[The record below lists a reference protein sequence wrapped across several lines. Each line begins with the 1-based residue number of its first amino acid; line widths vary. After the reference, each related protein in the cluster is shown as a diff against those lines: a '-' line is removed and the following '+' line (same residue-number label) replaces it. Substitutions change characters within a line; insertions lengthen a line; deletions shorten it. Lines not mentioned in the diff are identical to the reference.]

1 MNATHS
7 RPGHSC
13 PGPSRP
19 GLLAGLLLLSLLA
32 GCQPK
37 PVPSIADQLGRVW
50 QAQTVK
56 EGDMLVYTLGGS
68 TNVKPGYI
76 NFRLDL
82 SQPGVV
88 KLKDIDG
95 RQLTGTWTVS
105 TDNRRLLLL
114 GLNPRPTNTDGS
126 IEYYIAEVPTEASLK
141 LERTAESR
149 KTGNSLNQYGLIP
162 E

>member
-1 MNATHS
+1 MA
-7 RPGHSC
+7 RLIGVV
-13 PGPSRP
+13 
-19 GLLAGLLLLSLLA
+19 LLSLLI

-37 PVPSIADQLGRVW
+37 PVVSIADQMGRIW
-50 QAQTVK
+50 MAQTVK
-56 EGDMLVYTLGGS
+56 EGDLLVYAQGGS
-68 TNVKPGYI
+68 SNTKPGYV

-88 KLKDIDG
+88 NLKDIDG
-95 RQLTGTWTVS
+95 RILTGTWTIS
-105 TDNRRLLLL
+105 TDNRRLILAD
-114 GLNPRPTNTDGS
+114 LNPRPTNTNGT
-126 IEYYIAEVPTEASLK
+126 IEYYIAEVPTSASLK

>member
-1 MNATHS
+1 MKS
-7 RPGHSC
+7 QSYLRRSG
-13 PGPSRP
+13 R
-19 GLLAGLLLLSLLA
+19 GLLVGLLLTLLA

-37 PVPSIADQLGRVW
+37 PVPSITDQLGRVW

-56 EGDMLVYTLGGS
+56 EGDLLVYTLGGS
-68 TNVKPGYI
+68 SNVKPGYV
-76 NFRLDL
+76 NFQLDL

-95 RQLTGTWTVS
+95 RQLIGTWTVS
-105 TDNRRLLLL
+105 TDNRRLLLS

-126 IEYYIAEVPTEASLK
+126 IDYYIVEVPTATSLR

-149 KTGNSLNQYGLIP
+149 KTGNSLNQYGLVP

>member
-1 MNATHS
+1 M
-7 RPGHSC
+7 
-13 PGPSRP
+13 
-19 GLLAGLLLLSLLA
+19 AGLFLLSLLA
-32 GCQPK
+32 SCQPK
-37 PVPSIADQLGRVW
+37 LVPSIADQLGRIW

-56 EGDMLVYTLGGS
+56 EGDVLVYTLGGS
-68 TNVKPGYI
+68 SNVKPGYV

-82 SQPGVV
+82 SQPGVA

-95 RQLTGTWTVS
+95 RLLTGSWTIS
-105 TDNRRLLLL
+105 TDNRRLILS
-114 GLNPRPTNTDGS
+114 GLNPKPTNTDGS
-126 IEYYIAEVPTEASLK
+126 IEYYIAEVPTAASLK

>member
-1 MNATHS
+1 MKSIQSSLGHS
-7 RPGHSC
+7 SPGHS
-13 PGPSRP
+13 SL
-19 GLLAGLLLLSLLA
+19 GLLACLVLLNLLA

-56 EGDMLVYTLGGS
+56 EGDAVVYTQGGS
-68 TNVKPGYI
+68 SNVKPGYV

-82 SQPGVV
+82 SQLGAV

-105 TDNRRLLLL
+105 TDNRRLLLS

-126 IEYYIAEVPTEASLK
+126 IDYYIVEVPTTTSLR